1 MAGYAIFIRH
11 NIVDQNE
18 MKTYASLVPPSI
30 AGRTLK
36 PLVRYGPME
45 LLEGENVEGVVVIE
59 FPTTEDARAWYNS
72 PEYQA
77 AAAHRKLG
85 SQYTVLIVDG
95 IESA

>member
-1 MAGYAIFIRH
+1 MAGYAIFLRH
-11 NIVDQNE
+11 KILDEGE
-18 MKTYASLVPPSI
+18 METYANMVPPSI

-45 LLEGENVEGVVVIE
+45 LLEGESVEGVVVVE

-72 PEYQA
+72 PEYQT

-85 SQYTVLIVDG
+85 AEYTVLIVEG
-95 IESA
+95 VENS